1 MEDIGVVGTRVGVN
15 GATMVRGDR
24 GGDVGGVVVVCMED
38 ILVIEG
44 IEAERGLQESLR
56 RQLGCMLD
64 MIVYRES
71 ETTRDIPFTAI
82 ENRVGGDG
90 DLFFAHGAKIEE
102 TGSHIKVGF
111 VVPVP
116 AHASRVTGPRSQLG
130 DGHGRN
136 GSTTSV

>member
-1 MEDIGVVGTRVGVN
+1 MDDIGVEGTRVGVI

-64 MIVYRES
+64 MSVFERVRRKRH
-71 ETTRDIPFTAI
+71 TFHC
-82 ENRVGGDG
+82 NRG
-90 DLFFAHGAKIEE
+90 L
-102 TGSHIKVGF
+102 
-111 VVPVP
+111 
-116 AHASRVTGPRSQLG
+116 RWR
-130 DGHGRN
+130 GR
-136 GSTTSV
+136 

>member
-1 MEDIGVVGTRVGVN
+1 MEDIGVEGTRVGVI

-64 MIVYRES
+64 MSVFERV
-71 ETTRDIPFTAI
+71 ET
-82 ENRVGGDG
+82 
-90 DLFFAHGAKIEE
+90 KE
-102 TGSHIKVGF
+102 TYLSL
-111 VVPVP
+111 
-116 AHASRVTGPRSQLG
+116 Q
-130 DGHGRN
+130 
-136 GSTTSV
+136 